1 MLLQQG
7 EEKGKGHLVNISK
20 KLALL
25 VDSNDLQ
32 FCIIGSPLYKSAIL
46 RSTFLRMWYISK
58 KFHLNVT
65 LKACCA
71 EDHSKCQN
79 SLMRPMTEF
88 RISLCHIFLKL
99 ISKTKLCIWNLIC
112 AIIQFP
118 YLQKCRLF
126 SVYLS
131 FQGSMCLE
139 RAMRIVTVEYVP
151 PSFFERIN
159 LNHGCIL
166 DFYLCTVTN
175 SATERKVYFVSSTV
189 HRTEHRDTKKL
200 DPYGSHNT
208 ETDTIFKHQRGE
220 GSDWNSLD
228 L

>member
-1 MLLQQG
+1 
-7 EEKGKGHLVNISK
+7 
-20 KLALL
+20 
-25 VDSNDLQ
+25 
-32 FCIIGSPLYKSAIL
+32 
-46 RSTFLRMWYISK
+46 
-58 KFHLNVT
+58 
-65 LKACCA
+65 
-71 EDHSKCQN
+71 
-79 SLMRPMTEF
+79 MRPMTEF

-175 SATERKVYFVSSTV
+175 SATERRAKYTPLAPLST
-189 HRTEHRDTKKL
+189 EL
-200 DPYGSHNT
+200 NT
-208 ETDTIFKHQRGE
+208 EIQKSWIPTALITQKRTPSLNTRGVRE
-220 GSDWNSLD
+220 VTEIH
-228 L
+228 